1 MKKIFATLIAAL
13 ILVATSVVD
22 AATPVKNHPRIAVSE
37 FANKAITS
45 EGFRDQDYSSATEYA
60 IYQLSASNWFDLIDY
75 EQMVTVARMHSINRS
90 GMFDPSTVPQL
101 GKFLAAEYIL
111 VGSLTGMTVKESGL
125 SVGAM
130 GAKAGA
136 SKYTVTA
143 NVTVRLVDVET
154 LQIKGVGM
162 GTGTSASTSAEI
174 SFTPFRNAANWIVPR
189 QTNIIIGDGNTI
201 NNGPIS
207 TGDMSFG
214 EYSIKIGAAEV
225 SMVQARNALS
235 KAVRDAVYGRSGIMT
250 MLNDGKQ
257 LKIKTGF

>member
-1 MKKIFATLIAAL
+1 MKKFLLTLMVLLMIATQIE
-13 ILVATSVVD
+13 
-22 AATPVKNHPRIAVSE
+22 AATPIKKHPRIAVSE
-37 FANKAITS
+37 FTNKAITS

-60 IYQLSASNWFDLIDY
+60 IYQLSASDWFDLIDY

-90 GMFDPSTVPQL
+90 GLFDPSTVPQL

-130 GAKAGA
+130 GAKAGG

-143 NVTVRLVDVET
+143 NVTVRFVDVET
-154 LQIKGVGM
+154 LKIVGVGM
-162 GTGTSASTSAEI
+162 GTGTSASTQTEI
-174 SFTPFRNAANWIVPR
+174 SFTPFRNATNWIIPR

-201 NNGPIS
+201 NNGTIS
-207 TGDMSFG
+207 TGDTSFG
-214 EYSIKIGAAEV
+214 EYSIKIGTTEV

-235 KAVRDAVYGRSGIMT
+235 KAIRDAVYGRTGILT
-250 MLNDGKQ
+250 TLNGGKQ

>member
-1 MKKIFATLIAAL
+1 MKKFLLILIALLMIAAQISL
-13 ILVATSVVD
+13 QMTGFTS
-22 AATPVKNHPRIAVSE
+22 
-37 FANKAITS
+37 
-45 EGFRDQDYSSATEYA
+45 
-60 IYQLSASNWFDLIDY
+60 
-75 EQMVTVARMHSINRS
+75 
-90 GMFDPSTVPQL
+90 PQL

-130 GAKAGA
+130 GAKAGG

-143 NVTVRLVDVET
+143 NVTVRFVDVET
-154 LQIKGVGM
+154 LKIVGVGM
-162 GTGTSASTSAEI
+162 GTGTSASTNAEI
-174 SFTPFRNAANWIVPR
+174 SFKPFRNVENWIVPR

-201 NNGPIS
+201 NNGVIS
-207 TGDMSFG
+207 TGDTSFG

-235 KAVRDAVYGRSGIMT
+235 KAVRDAIYGKTGILT
-250 MLNDGKQ
+250 TLNSGKQ

>member
-1 MKKIFATLIAAL
+1 MQRIFFFTTLIIFCVTASL
-13 ILVATSVVD
+13 E
-22 AATPVKNHPRIAVSE
+22 AATPIKNHPRIAVAE
-37 FANKAITS
+37 FANKAVTS

-60 IYQLSASNWFDLIDY
+60 IYQLSASDWFDLIDY

-90 GMFDPSTVPQL
+90 GVFDPATIPQL

-125 SVGAM
+125 SVGAA
-130 GAKAGA
+130 GAKASGT
-136 SKYTVTA
+136 KYTVTA
-143 NVTVRLVDVET
+143 NVTVRFVDVET
-154 LQIKGVGM
+154 LKIVGVGM
-162 GTGTSASTSAEI
+162 GTGTSASTQAEI

-207 TGDMSFG
+207 TGDTSFG
-214 EYSIKIGAAEV
+214 EYFIKIGAAEV

-235 KAVRDAVYGRSGIMT
+235 KAVRDAIYGSMGILT
-250 MLNDGKQ
+250 TLNVGKK
-257 LKIKTGF
+257 LNIKTGF

>member
-1 MKKIFATLIAAL
+1 MKKFLLTLMVLLMIATQIE
-13 ILVATSVVD
+13 
-22 AATPVKNHPRIAVSE
+22 AATPIKKHPRIAVSE
-37 FANKAITS
+37 FTNKAITS

-60 IYQLSASNWFDLIDY
+60 IYQLSASDWFDLIDY

-90 GMFDPSTVPQL
+90 GLFDPSTVPQL

-130 GAKAGA
+130 GAKAGG

-143 NVTVRLVDVET
+143 NVTVRFVDVET
-154 LQIKGVGM
+154 LKIVGVGM
-162 GTGTSASTSAEI
+162 GTGTSASTQTEI
-174 SFTPFRNAANWIVPR
+174 SFTPFRNATNWIIPR

-201 NNGPIS
+201 NNGTIS
-207 TGDMSFG
+207 TGDTSFG
-214 EYSIKIGAAEV
+214 EYSIKIGTTEV

-235 KAVRDAVYGRSGIMT
+235 KAIRDAVYGRTGILT
-250 MLNDGKQ
+250 TLNDGKQ

>member
-1 MKKIFATLIAAL
+1 MKKFLLTLLALLMIAAQ
-13 ILVATSVVD
+13 IE
-22 AATPVKNHPRIAVSE
+22 AATPIKKHPRIAVSE
-37 FANKAITS
+37 FTNKAITS

-60 IYQLSASNWFDLIDY
+60 IYQLSASDWFDLIDY

-90 GMFDPSTVPQL
+90 GLFDPSTVPQL

-130 GAKAGA
+130 GSKAGG

-143 NVTVRLVDVET
+143 NVTVRFVDVET
-154 LQIKGVGM
+154 LKIVGVGM
-162 GTGTSASTSAEI
+162 GTGTSASTQTEI
-174 SFTPFRNAANWIVPR
+174 SFTPFRNAANWIIPR
-189 QTNIIIGDGNTI
+189 QTDIIVGDDNTI
-201 NNGPIS
+201 NNGTIS
-207 TGDMSFG
+207 TGDTSFG
-214 EYSIKIGAAEV
+214 EYSIKIGATEV

-235 KAVRDAVYGRSGIMT
+235 KAIRDAVYGRMGILT
-250 MLNDGKQ
+250 TLNGGKQ

>member
-1 MKKIFATLIAAL
+1 MKKFLLTLLAL
-13 ILVATSVVD
+13 LMISAQIE
-22 AATPVKNHPRIAVSE
+22 AATPIKKHPRIAVSE
-37 FANKAITS
+37 FTNKAITS

-60 IYQLSASNWFDLIDY
+60 IYQLSASDWFDLIDY

-90 GMFDPSTVPQL
+90 GLFDPSTVPQL

-130 GAKAGA
+130 GAKAGG

-143 NVTVRLVDVET
+143 NVTVRFVDVET
-154 LQIKGVGM
+154 LKIVGVGM
-162 GTGTSASTSAEI
+162 GTGTSASTRAEI
-174 SFTPFRNAANWIVPR
+174 SFTPFRNAANWIIPR

-201 NNGPIS
+201 NNGTIS
-207 TGDMSFG
+207 TGDTSFG
-214 EYSIKIGAAEV
+214 EYSVKIGAAEV

-235 KAVRDAVYGRSGIMT
+235 KAIRDAVYGRTGILT
-250 MLNDGKQ
+250 TLNGGKQ

>member
-1 MKKIFATLIAAL
+1 MKKFLLTLLALLMIATQIE
-13 ILVATSVVD
+13 
-22 AATPVKNHPRIAVSE
+22 AATPIKNHPRIAVSE
-37 FANKAITS
+37 FTNKAITS

-60 IYQLSASNWFDLIDY
+60 IYQLSASDWFDLIDY

-90 GMFDPSTVPQL
+90 GLFDPSTVPQL

-130 GAKAGA
+130 GAKAGG

-143 NVTVRLVDVET
+143 NVTVRFVDVET
-154 LQIKGVGM
+154 LKIVGVGM
-162 GTGTSASTSAEI
+162 GTGTSASTHTEI
-174 SFTPFRNAANWIVPR
+174 SFTPFRNASNWIVPR
-189 QTNIIIGDGNTI
+189 QTNIIVGDDNTI
-201 NNGPIS
+201 NNGTIS
-207 TGDMSFG
+207 TGDTNFG
-214 EYSIKIGAAEV
+214 EYSIKIGATEV

-235 KAVRDAVYGRSGIMT
+235 KAIRDAVYGRMGILT
-250 MLNDGKQ
+250 TLNGGKQ

>member
-1 MKKIFATLIAAL
+1 MKKFLWILAAL
-13 ILVATSVVD
+13 LMISAQIE
-22 AATPVKNHPRIAVSE
+22 AATPIKNHPRIAVCE
-37 FANKAITS
+37 FSNKAITS

-60 IYQLSASNWFDLIDY
+60 IYQLSASDWFDLIDY
-75 EQMVTVARMHSINRS
+75 EQMVTVARMQGINRS
-90 GMFDPSTVPQL
+90 GLFDQSTIPQL

-143 NVTVRLVDVET
+143 NVTVRFVDVET
-154 LQIKGVGM
+154 LQVKGVGM

-174 SFTPFRNAANWIVPR
+174 SFKPFRNVENWIIPR
-189 QTNIIIGDGNTI
+189 QTNIIIGDGNVI
-201 NNGPIS
+201 NNGVIS
-207 TGDMSFG
+207 TGDTSFG
-214 EYSIKIGAAEV
+214 EYSVKIGAAEV

-235 KAVRDAVYGRSGIMT
+235 KAVRDAIYGKTGILT
-250 MLNDGKQ
+250 TLNGGKQ

>member
-1 MKKIFATLIAAL
+1 MKKIFLLAFAIIFCATNL
-13 ILVATSVVD
+13 VD
-22 AATPVKNHPRIAVSE
+22 AATPIKNHPRIAVCE

-45 EGFRDQDYSSATEYA
+45 DGFRDQDYSSATEYA
-60 IYQLSASNWFDLIDY
+60 IYQLSVADWFDLIDY

-111 VGSLTGMTVKESGL
+111 VGALTGMTVKENDVVASG
-125 SVGAM
+125 A
-130 GAKAGA
+130 GAKVGV

-143 NVTVRLVDVET
+143 NVTVRFVDVET
-154 LQIKGVGM
+154 LKIVGVGM
-162 GTGTSASTSAEI
+162 GTGKSSSAKAEI
-174 SFTPFRNAANWIVPR
+174 SFSPFRNAANWIVPR

-201 NNGPIS
+201 NNGVIS
-207 TGDMSFG
+207 TGDTNFG

-235 KAVRDAVYGRSGIMT
+235 KAIQDAVYGENGILT
-250 MLNDGKQ
+250 NLNGGKK

>member
-1 MKKIFATLIAAL
+1 MKKIFLIAL
-13 ILVATSVVD
+13 LMIFGATNFAH
-22 AATPVKNHPRIAVSE
+22 AATPIKNHPRIAVCE

-60 IYQLSASNWFDLIDY
+60 IYQLSAADWFDLIDY

-90 GMFDPSTVPQL
+90 GLFDPSTVPQL

-111 VGSLTGMTVKESGL
+111 VGSLTGMTLKESGL
-125 SVGAM
+125 SVSGA
-130 GAKAGA
+130 GAKVGA

-143 NVTVRLVDVET
+143 NVTVRFVDVET
-154 LQIKGVGM
+154 LKVAGVGM
-162 GTGTSASTSAEI
+162 GTGTSASTNAEI

-201 NNGPIS
+201 NNGVIS
-207 TGDMSFG
+207 TGDTSGG

-235 KAVRDAVYGRSGIMT
+235 KAIRDAVYGNMGILT
-250 MLNDGKQ
+250 TLNGGKK

>member
-1 MKKIFATLIAAL
+1 MKKIFLLTLAAL
-13 ILVATSVVD
+13 IIFAAQVQ
-22 AATPVKNHPRIAVSE
+22 AATPIKNHPRIAVANL
-37 FANKAITS
+37 ANKAITS

-60 IYQLSASNWFDLIDY
+60 LNQLALSDWFDVIDY
-75 EQMVTVARMHSINRS
+75 EQMVAVARMHSMYRS
-90 GMFDPSTVPQL
+90 GMFDSASVPML
-101 GKFLAAEYIL
+101 GKFLAADYIL
-111 VGSLTGMTVKESGL
+111 VGALTGMTVKESGVH
-125 SVGAM
+125 VGAG

-143 NVTVRLVDVET
+143 NITLRFVDVET
-154 LQIKGVGM
+154 LKVVGVGM

-174 SFTPFRNAANWIVPR
+174 SFEPFRNAENWIIPR

-201 NNGPIS
+201 NNGTIS
-207 TGDMSFG
+207 TGDTRFG

-235 KAVRDAVYGRSGIMT
+235 KAVRDAIYGKDGIIT
-250 MLNDGKQ
+250 MLNGGKQ

>member
-1 MKKIFATLIAAL
+1 MKKFFLTLLAL
-13 ILVATSVVD
+13 MIVAVSVE
-22 AATPVKNHPRIAVSE
+22 AATPIKNHPRIAVAE
-37 FANKAITS
+37 FSNKAITS

-60 IYQLSASNWFDLIDY
+60 IYQLSASDWFDLIDY

-90 GMFDPSTVPQL
+90 GLFDPSTVPQI

-130 GAKAGA
+130 GAKAGGT
-136 SKYTVTA
+136 KYTVTA
-143 NVTVRLVDVET
+143 NVTVRFVDVET
-154 LQIKGVGM
+154 LQVKGVGM
-162 GTGTSASTSAEI
+162 GTGTSASTQAEI

-201 NNGPIS
+201 NNGIIS

-235 KAVRDAVYGRSGIMT
+235 KAVRDAVYGKMGIIT
-250 MLNDGKQ
+250 TLNGGKQ

>member
-1 MKKIFATLIAAL
+1 MKKFFLLATFVIFCASNF
-13 ILVATSVVD
+13 VQ
-22 AATPVKNHPRIAVSE
+22 AATPIKNHPRIAVAE
-37 FANKAITS
+37 FSNKAITS

-60 IYQLSASNWFDLIDY
+60 IYQLSAADWFDLIDY

-90 GMFDPSTVPQL
+90 GLFDPSTVPQL

-111 VGSLTGMTVKESGL
+111 VGSLTGMTLKESGL
-125 SVGAM
+125 SVGGA
-130 GAKAGA
+130 GAKVGA

-143 NVTVRLVDVET
+143 NVTVRFVDVET
-154 LQIKGVGM
+154 LKIVGVGM
-162 GTGTSASTSAEI
+162 GTGRSASTNAEI

-201 NNGPIS
+201 NNGVIS
-207 TGDMSFG
+207 TGDTSGG

-235 KAVRDAVYGRSGIMT
+235 KAIRDAVYGNMGILT
-250 MLNDGKQ
+250 TLNGGKK